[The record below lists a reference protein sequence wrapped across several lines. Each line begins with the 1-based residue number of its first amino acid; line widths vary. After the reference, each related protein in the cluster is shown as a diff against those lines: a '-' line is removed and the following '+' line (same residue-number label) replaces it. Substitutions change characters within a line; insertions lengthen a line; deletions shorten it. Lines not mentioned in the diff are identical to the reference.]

1 VEKRLSCCA
10 IDSGC
15 NFVVCAKTEE
25 EILEE
30 VRYHARAVHQ
40 INDIPDELY
49 EKARFAIRDVPYCYR

>member
-1 VEKRLSCCA
+1 M
-10 IDSGC
+10 DSGC